1 MISVLFTSGDCERF
15 RDEREQRV
23 HSVLVV
29 FVLLT
34 RQRINQEVFAHYTN
48 EPESPVLSKAGMN
61 GSSFWGA
68 MGRRG
73 NC

>member
-34 RQRINQEVFAHYTN
+34 RQRINQEVFAHYIGKIGI
-48 EPESPVLSKAGMN
+48 VL
-61 GSSFWGA
+61 
-68 MGRRG
+68 
-73 NC
+73 